1 MTEYGAVLRR
11 LLDFTG
17 SKLYAVAD
25 EVGYDVSYISKWCN
39 KDLLPAPKTAHV
51 VDVALGRYFAAAIRR
66 DGLEGAFAAAFPE
79 AAGGGRRQFE
89 SGQQLHVGAKSAL
102 LRRFLFRGE

>member
-39 KDLLPAPKTAHV
+39 KDLLPAPKTAHG
-51 VDVALGRYFAAAIRR
+51 VDVALVRNFGAAIRR
-66 DGLEGAFAAAFPE
+66 DAAESASDAVFPKGEAGETLEARITGLLAARLTGKQMRGGEG
-79 AAGGGRRQFE
+79 
-89 SGQQLHVGAKSAL
+89 K
-102 LRRFLFRGE
+102 